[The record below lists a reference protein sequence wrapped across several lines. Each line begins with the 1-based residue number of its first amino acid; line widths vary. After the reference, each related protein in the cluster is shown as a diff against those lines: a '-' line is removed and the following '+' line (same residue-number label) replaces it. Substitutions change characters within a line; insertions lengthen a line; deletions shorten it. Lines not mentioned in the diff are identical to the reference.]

1 MGRSTHAD
9 TQVLNVSRHANSDNS
24 EDLDQ
29 IVVVQQHDSSR
40 TVVLHGDV
48 NEHTISNVIMHLLQL
63 ASINHKPIH
72 LMVST
77 YGGSVDEM
85 FSLYDTIKFL
95 PCPVHTVALGKVM
108 SAGVLLLASGTKGKR
123 MIGQSARIMIH
134 PISGVVHGNV
144 FEVINGSNEYQRLQ
158 ELMVNALEKETKMN
172 SKQIND
178 IMKSG
183 NDFYITP
190 SQAIKFGI
198 VDKIIGENI
207 QQKVVKTI

>member
-9 TQVLNVSRHANSDNS
+9 AQVLNVSRHANSDNS

-134 PISGVVHGNV
+134 PISGVVHGSV